1 MNELAKDRI
10 LIVDDE
16 INNRK
21 LLATLLGSLGYETIQ
36 AEDGYEAIKMAKEE
50 TPDLIF
56 LDIMMPEL
64 DGYEVCRRL
73 KDDEESLNIPV
84 VMVTAL
90 TDKESKIRGLDVG
103 AIDFLSKPVD
113 PSELKA
119 RTRNVFTIKRFEDKL
134 KCDNELL
141 ESMVKERTLEL
152 DLMIDKLNRVNLE
165 LEDGYMD
172 TIQRLTV
179 VSEFKDQET
188 AQHIKRVS
196 HYCYMIANKLN
207 WGKEESEIIKHA
219 SPLHDVGK
227 VAIPSEILLKTGKLS
242 REEFILMKTHAARG
256 ATILEDATSKY
267 LKAAE
272 QIALTHHERWDG
284 GGYPRG
290 LKGEEI
296 PIMGRIMNLADQYD
310 ALRSSRPYKP
320 AFPHESAY
328 KIITKGDGRT
338 HPDHFDPKLLDIFKE
353 HHIIF
358 EEIYEEYED

>member
-21 LLATLLGSLGYETIQ
+21 LLETLLGNLGYETIQ
-36 AEDGYEAIKMAKEE
+36 AGDGFEAIEKAREE
-50 TPDLIF
+50 SPDLIL
-56 LDIMMPEL
+56 LDIMMPDI

-73 KDDEESLNIPV
+73 KNDEEILNIPV

-90 TDKESKIRGLDVG
+90 ADKESKIKGLDVG

-119 RTRNVFTIKRFEDKL
+119 RTKNIFTIKRFEDKL
-134 KCDNELL
+134 KCDNEVL
-141 ESMVKERTLEL
+141 ETMVKERTLEL
-152 DLMIDKLNRVNLE
+152 GSMIDKLNGVNTALE
-165 LEDGYMD
+165 EGYMD

-188 AQHIKRVS
+188 AQHIKRVA
-196 HYCYMIANKLN
+196 HYCYMIATKLG
-207 WGKEESEIIKHA
+207 WGKEESEIIRHA

-242 REEFILMKTHAARG
+242 REEFILMKTHAAQG
-256 ATILEDATSKY
+256 ATILEDSTSRY

-320 AFPHESAY
+320 AFTHEMAY
-328 KIITKGDGRT
+328 KIIAEGDGRT

-353 HHIIF
+353 CHLIF